1 MRGWSDPGE
10 RVQAGGMSTG
20 HGPWIAQTR
29 TRVWMSC
36 AVACLLAMAAF
47 ALVVTQDRSPLD
59 SFDHVGMRAE
69 DWADGH
75 TGLIKVLRVIEVA
88 FATIGMVIWTT
99 AIALGLLLRRRFRAA
114 AFVVVVMAGTSLLTT
129 AIKLSLGRARPQW
142 QDSVDTLTSKS
153 FPSGHA
159 SSSAAL
165 AGVVLVLVWG
175 LLRRGDLRTFLTGLA
190 VVMWL
195 VVCLDRVMLG
205 RHYPTDVLA
214 GSFLGVAVVLI
225 ALVLFDPLRHRR
237 PSPTDAEEVA
247 DSITTPHDADSKR

>member
-1 MRGWSDPGE
+1 
-10 RVQAGGMSTG
+10 
-20 HGPWIAQTR
+20 
-29 TRVWMSC
+29 MSC
-36 AVACLLAMAAF
+36 AVACLLVVAAF
-47 ALVVTQDRSPLD
+47 ALIVTQDRSPLD

-75 TGLIKVLRVIEVA
+75 AGLIKVLRVIELM

-99 AIALGLLLRRRFRAA
+99 LIALALLVRRRFRAA
-114 AFVVVVMAGTSLLTT
+114 AFVVVVMGATSLLTT
-129 AIKLSLGRARPQW
+129 AIKLSLGRSRPQW

-159 SSSAAL
+159 SSAAAL
-165 AGVVLVLVWG
+165 AGVILVLVWG
-175 LLRRGDLRTFLTGLA
+175 LFRRGDLRTTLTCLA
-190 VVMWL
+190 VAMWL

-237 PSPTDAEEVA
+237 PSPADAEDVA
-247 DSITTPHDADSKR
+247 ESIVAPHEAESSR